1 MRSPKTIRIQ
11 TTVGD
16 LVAVLCDV
24 TQPFFKKREQAV
36 FVAYIL
42 NDLLEKPRAGKRW
55 VDKKGH

>member
-24 TQPFFKKREQAV
+24 TQPLVKKKERAV

-42 NDLLEKPRAGKRW
+42 NDLLEQPSAGKARAL
-55 VDKKGH
+55 KKGH